1 MDEKKENQAPECGK
15 NNDLRTFAI
24 ALITAVIVV
33 ALYHFGCGLCK
44 IFCSDSCD
52 AVYPAP
58 RYMLVRVMDAPMPM
72 DEEMH
77 HPGPGKFGPGK
88 FGPGKFGMKGK
99 HHFHQGGPRGRR
111 PGFKGHGQFRKGP
124 RPDDVNPAEPKKDA
138 AKPAEPKKDAAKQA
152 PAAK

>member
-1 MDEKKENQAPECGK
+1 MKEKRENQVSECGK

-33 ALYHFGCGLCK
+33 ALYHLGCGLCR
-44 IFCSDSCD
+44 IFCSESCS

-58 RYMLVRVMDAPMPM
+58 RYMLVRVMDVPMMP
-72 DEEMH
+72 DEGMH
-77 HPGPGKFGPGK
+77 HPGPGR
-88 FGPGKFGMKGK
+88 FGMKGK
-99 HHFHQGGPRGRR
+99 HHFHPGGPRGRR

-124 RPDDVNPAEPKKDA
+124 HPDAE
-138 AKPAEPKKDAAKQA
+138 KPAEPKKEEVKPT

>member
-1 MDEKKENQAPECGK
+1 MEEKKENQVSECGK

-44 IFCSDSCD
+44 IFCSDGCD
-52 AVYPAP
+52 AAYPAP
-58 RYMLVRVMDAPMPM
+58 RYMLVRVMDVPMVP
-72 DEEMH
+72 DEGMH
-77 HPGPGKFGPGK
+77 HHP
-88 FGPGKFGMKGK
+88 GPGKFGMKGK
-99 HHFHQGGPRGRR
+99 HHFHPGGPRGRR

-124 RPDDVNPAEPKKDA
+124 RPDAENPAEPKTDA
-138 AKPAEPKKDAAKQA
+138 AKPAEPKTDAAKPA